1 MVIAWK
7 FVIKYQYNV
16 FANVILQ
23 NKSPYA
29 LNDNCNII
37 YFLQS
42 M

>member
-7 FVIKYQYNV
+7 IVIY

-23 NKSPYA
+23 NKSPYV